1 MNAQQLQHLYWRAGF
16 GPRPQDVAAGLSPSK
31 ALRQLLHEARTYAPI
46 PSSSLAAFSD
56 PLGAVMAVPPGAP
69 SPAPAGMAAGP
80 AAAPPAPASS
90 AQPGTLNPAGT
101 MPDVAPPLTAIDALR
116 PRSALAMRRQGL
128 PQLRR
133 AALTPEQRKQQN
145 AGIRDAF
152 IGMSTAWMDL
162 MATSPGQLREKVALF
177 WHGHF
182 ACRTRRPDDSLA
194 LLNTIREKALGKFP
208 DLLLAVSQEPA
219 MLQFLNNQQN
229 KKEHPNENF
238 AREVMEL
245 FTLGRG
251 NYTELDVKEAARA
264 FTGWGYDGQ
273 SRFKFRERE
282 HDAGPKTLLGETGN
296 WGGEDALRILAQQPA
311 LATFIVTKMY
321 RFFVNDVPDPA
332 RIAPL
337 AAAFRK
343 SGYDISDLLE
353 RLFSADWFYAPS
365 NMGSLIKSPVALV
378 AGLRRTLN
386 LQVANDR
393 QLLGYQKALG
403 QTLFMPPNVAGWPGG
418 RAWIDSSSLLLRLQ
432 LPSILFKNAE
442 FAVRLKD
449 DENDITPQT
458 TGKERLVKNTET
470 THLPL
475 APLQQLLGTAP
486 AAAQPQLLA
495 NFLLTMPL
503 RVENLALVQ
512 QAADK
517 AATPE
522 ERLRTTLV
530 SLLSLPEYQLA

>member
-1 MNAQQLQHLYWRAGF
+1 MNVQQLQHLYWRAGF
-16 GPRPQDVAAGLSPSK
+16 GPRPQDVAAGLNPAK
-31 ALRQLLHEARTYAPI
+31 ALRQLLHEAHAYEPI
-46 PSSSLAAFSD
+46 PSTVLAGFRD
-56 PLGAVMAVPPGAP
+56 PLGSVMAVPPGAP
-69 SPAPAGMAAGP
+69 ATNSTEAAGP

-90 AQPGTLNPAGT
+90 AQPGTDNPA
-101 MPDVAPPLTAIDALR
+101 PLAPVDPLR
-116 PRSALAMRRQGL
+116 PRSALTVRRQGL

-145 AGIRDAF
+145 EGIREAF
-152 IGMSTAWMDL
+152 QAMSTAWMTK
-162 MATSPGQLREKVALF
+162 MATSPGQLREKMALF

-229 KKEHPNENF
+229 KKQHPNENF

-251 NYTELDVKEAARA
+251 NYSETDVKEAARA
-264 FTGWGYDGQ
+264 FTGWSYDGQ
-273 SRFKFRERE
+273 SNFRFRERE
-282 HDAGPKTLLGETGN
+282 HDADPKTLLGQTGN
-296 WGGEDALRILAQQPA
+296 WGGEDALRIILQQPA
-311 LATFIVTKMY
+311 AATFLVTKMY

-337 AAAFRK
+337 AAAFRQ
-343 SGYDISDLLE
+343 SGYDVSDLLE
-353 RLFSADWFYAPS
+353 RLFSADWFYAPA

-386 LQVANDR
+386 LSVANDK
-393 QLLGYQKALG
+393 QLLGYQRALG
-403 QTLFMPPNVAGWPGG
+403 QALFMPPNVAGWPGG

-458 TGKERLVKNTET
+458 SGKERLVKTTET

-475 APLQQLLGTAP
+475 APVQLLLGATLP
-486 AAAQPQLLA
+486 AKQPQVLA
-495 NFLLTMPL
+495 NFLLQSPL
-503 RVENLALVQ
+503 RPENLALVQ
-512 QAADK
+512 QAAAK
-517 AATPE
+517 ATTPD

-530 SLLSLPEYQLA
+530 SLLSLPEYQLS

>member
-1 MNAQQLQHLYWRAGF
+1 MQN
-16 GPRPQDVAAGLSPSK
+16 
-31 ALRQLLHEARTYAPI
+31 EA
-46 PSSSLAAFSD
+46 
-56 PLGAVMAVPPGAP
+56 
-69 SPAPAGMAAGP
+69 
-80 AAAPPAPASS
+80 
-90 AQPGTLNPAGT
+90 
-101 MPDVAPPLTAIDALR
+101 
-116 PRSALAMRRQGL
+116 
-128 PQLRR
+128 
-133 AALTPEQRKQQN
+133 
-145 AGIRDAF
+145 IRDAF
-152 IGMSTAWMDL
+152 IGMSTAWMNK

-229 KKEHPNENF
+229 RKEHPNENF

-251 NYTELDVKEAARA
+251 NYTENDVKEAARA
-264 FTGWGYDGQ
+264 FTGWSYDAQ
-273 SRFKFRERE
+273 SRFTFRERQ
-282 HDAGPKTLLGETGN
+282 HDAGPKTLLGQTGN
-296 WGGEDALRILAQQPA
+296 FGGEDALRIIMQQPA
-311 LATFIVTKMY
+311 AATFIVTKLY
-321 RFFVNDVPDPA
+321 RFFVNDVPNPA
-332 RIAPL
+332 HIEPL
-337 AAAFRK
+337 TVAFRK
-343 SGYDISDLLE
+343 SHYDIGDLLE
-353 RLFSADWFYAPS
+353 RMFSADWFYEPAA
-365 NMGSLIKSPVALV
+365 MATIIKSPVVLV

-386 LQVANDR
+386 LKVDNDK

-403 QTLFMPPNVAGWPGG
+403 QTLFMPPNVAGWPCG

-458 TGKERLVKNTET
+458 TGRERTVKNTET

-475 APLQQLLGTAP
+475 APIQQLLGGAP
-486 AAAQPQLLA
+486 TENQPQLLA
-495 NFLLTMPL
+495 DFLLQAPL
-503 RVENLALVQ
+503 RPENLALVQ
-512 QAADK
+512 QAAAK
-517 AATPE
+517 ATTPE
-522 ERLRTTLV
+522 ERLRNTLL

>member
-1 MNAQQLQHLYWRAGF
+1 MNVQQLQHLYWRAGF
-16 GPRPQDVAAGLSPSK
+16 GPRPQDVAAGLSPAK
-31 ALRQLLHEARTYAPI
+31 ALRQLLREAHAYEPL
-46 PSSSLAAFSD
+46 PSTVLAAFRD
-56 PLGAVMAVPPGAP
+56 PLGTVMAVPPGASTRP
-69 SPAPAGMAAGP
+69 VAGA

-90 AQPGTLNPAGT
+90 AQPGTDNPALT
-101 MPDVAPPLTAIDALR
+101 TPSLAAVAPLR

-133 AALTPEQRKQQN
+133 AGLTPEQRRQQN
-145 AGIRDAF
+145 EGIRAAF
-152 IGMSTAWMDL
+152 QAMSTAWMDK
-162 MATSPGQLREKVALF
+162 MATSPGQLREKMALF

-229 KKEHPNENF
+229 KKQHPNENF
-238 AREVMEL
+238 ARELMEL

-251 NYTELDVKEAARA
+251 NYTEADVKEAARA
-264 FTGWGYDGQ
+264 FTGWSYDGQ
-273 SRFKFRERE
+273 SHFRFRERE
-282 HDAGPKTLLGETGN
+282 HDAGPKTLLGQTGN
-296 WGGEDALRILAQQPA
+296 WGGEDALRIILQQPA
-311 LATFIVTKMY
+311 AATFLVTKMY
-321 RFFVNDVPDPA
+321 RFFVSDVPDPA

-337 AAAFRK
+337 AAAFRR
-343 SGYDISDLLE
+343 SGYDVADLLE
-353 RLFSADWFYAPS
+353 RLFSADWFYAPAAV
-365 NMGSLIKSPVALV
+365 GSLIKSPVALV
-378 AGLRRTLN
+378 AGLRRTLG
-386 LQVANDR
+386 LAVGNDK

-403 QTLFMPPNVAGWPGG
+403 QALFMPPNVAGWPGG

-458 TGKERLVKNTET
+458 TGKERLVRNPHT

-475 APLQQLLGTAP
+475 APMQQLLGATPP
-486 AAAQPQLLA
+486 AEQPQVLA
-495 NFLLTMPL
+495 RFLLQAPL
-503 RVENLALVQ
+503 RPENLALVQ
-512 QAADK
+512 QAAAH

>member
-16 GPRPQDVAAGLSPSK
+16 GPRPQDVAAGLSPAK
-31 ALRQLLHEARTYAPI
+31 ALRQLLRDSRAYEPI
-46 PSSSLAAFSD
+46 GSATLAAFSD
-56 PLGAVMAVPPGAP
+56 PQGAVIAVPPGAP
-69 SPAPAGMAAGP
+69 TPVGAVGAGP
-80 AAAPPAPASS
+80 AAALLAPANS
-90 AQPGTLNPAGT
+90 AQPGTASPASQVQ
-101 MPDVAPPLTAIDALR
+101 PAPVEALR
-116 PRSALAMRRQGL
+116 PRSSLTLRRQGL
-128 PQLRR
+128 PRLRR
-133 AALTPEQRKQQN
+133 ADLTPAQRKLQN
-145 AGIRDAF
+145 EGIRDAF
-152 IGMSTAWMDL
+152 SSMSTAWMNK

-251 NYTELDVKEAARA
+251 NYSETDVKEAARA

-273 SRFKFRERE
+273 SRFVFRERQ
-282 HDAGPKTLLGETGN
+282 HDAGPKTLLGQTGN
-296 WGGEDALRILAQQPA
+296 WGGEDALRIILEQPA
-311 LATFIVTKMY
+311 AATFLVTKMY
-321 RFFVNDVPDPA
+321 RFFVSDVPDPV

-337 AAAFRK
+337 AAAFRR
-343 SGYDISDLLE
+343 SGYDVSDLLE
-353 RLFSADWFYAPS
+353 RMFSADWFYSPAT
-365 NMGSLIKSPVALV
+365 MGSLIKSPVTLV

-386 LQVANDR
+386 LQLDNEK

-458 TGKERLVKNTET
+458 TGKERLVQNTET

-475 APLQQLLGTAP
+475 APMQLLLGNAP
-486 AAAQPQLLA
+486 IEQQPQLLA
-495 NFLLTMPL
+495 SFLLQSPL
-503 RVENLALVQ
+503 RPENLTLVQ
-512 QAADK
+512 QTAAR
-517 AATPE
+517 AATPKL
-522 ERLRTTLV
+522 RLRATLV